1 MAEPL
6 PPSLRVPL
14 VELEQDERLRPG
26 YQASVEAHG
35 FVPNIYKVLGHRPEI
50 VNSFVPFVAAVV
62 GPTASLHPNIR
73 DLAVLKASKMNQ
85 CSYCVG
91 HRTSMGKEL
100 GLTQAQIDALDGDV
114 RACELYDE
122 KTRVGIAY
130 AEALTRGPR
139 HVTDDLFAELR
150 RHYTTEEIVDLTMA
164 VALFNLLNRIGEGL
178 RVPLEPQ
185 FLQGR
190 E

>member
-1 MAEPL
+1 MAESS
-6 PPSLRVPL
+6 PPSPRLPL

-35 FVPNIYKVLGHRPEI
+35 FVPNIYKALGRRPEI
-50 VNSFVPFVAAVV
+50 VNAFVPLVVTVV
-62 GPTASLHPNIR
+62 GPTAKLHANIR

-91 HRTSMGKEL
+91 HRTSMGKEF
-100 GLTQAQIDALDGDV
+100 GLTQEQIDALDGDY

-122 KTRVGIAY
+122 KTKAGIAY
-130 AEALTRGPR
+130 AEALTRGPT
-139 HVTDDLFAELR
+139 HVTDDLFAELK

-185 FLQGR
+185 FL